1 MEKRQVKAECQLC
14 LPKIHIISGIIEKYQ
29 KYIQT
34 KKVRLDQCKKKLEEG
49 ATTAG
54 SSNENARILKK
65 QTTIESSFY
74 RGQRVSQDEFNKRLL
89 TFIVNSMSSINTV
102 ENKYF
107 IKLFDGMNLTV
118 MTRKTAIQKIN
129 RLQEDSVES
138 LVNKL
143 KSVKYVCTTSDIWSA
158 KKRSFLGVTCHW
170 LDSNLKRHSAALACR
185 RFQGTHSYNRIAEM
199 LDEIHNKYELDSNK
213 IVATV
218 TDNGANFIKA
228 FKEFGIDIPSELIFR
243 NVNNENEIHTI
254 LDSNELGSTANSG
267 NTDENNEI
275 EDIDDVL
282 PSFVSINSDY
292 CDNQETSV
300 MLQLPHHERC
310 ASHTLN
316 LIAVTDVKNAI
327 EKNHA
332 TRSRHTAIMAKCS
345 LLWNKCS
352 YPKSAE
358 IVKDVLG
365 HYLSYPGVTRWN
377 SYYDSISQIVK
388 EKNKLSELFLKLGL
402 KNSLKE
408 SELAYLNEYCKVL
421 EPLATALD
429 KLQAENNNYYGY
441 LLPCIVS
448 LRTKFV
454 KMQSAN
460 LKQTNHILDACLNG
474 LKVRFKNL
482 LTLTDEANNAII
494 AAFTIPQFKLR
505 WYNGIKDTAIKSLQD
520 INKIIVMAAKNV
532 CAENETSDRS
542 K

>member
-1 MEKRQVKAECQLC
+1 
-14 LPKIHIISGIIEKYQ
+14 
-29 KYIQT
+29 
-34 KKVRLDQCKKKLEEG
+34 
-49 ATTAG
+49 
-54 SSNENARILKK
+54 
-65 QTTIESSFY
+65 
-74 RGQRVSQDEFNKRLL
+74 
-89 TFIVNSMSSINTV
+89 
-102 ENKYF
+102 
-107 IKLFDGMNLTV
+107 
-118 MTRKTAIQKIN
+118 
-129 RLQEDSVES
+129 
-138 LVNKL
+138 
-143 KSVKYVCTTSDIWSA
+143 
-158 KKRSFLGVTCHW
+158 
-170 LDSNLKRHSAALACR
+170 
-185 RFQGTHSYNRIAEM
+185 M

-358 IVKDVLG
+358 IVKNVLG

-474 LKVRFKNL
+474 LEVRFKNL

-542 K
+542 KVRFPQKDDFFDFNEATTELELNSSTFVNEVEFEIMRYSNDPNSALTCVNDYAIINKLFIRYNTSLPSSAPVERMFSFASIINAPKRHALSDTNFENLVLLKANGCYEN